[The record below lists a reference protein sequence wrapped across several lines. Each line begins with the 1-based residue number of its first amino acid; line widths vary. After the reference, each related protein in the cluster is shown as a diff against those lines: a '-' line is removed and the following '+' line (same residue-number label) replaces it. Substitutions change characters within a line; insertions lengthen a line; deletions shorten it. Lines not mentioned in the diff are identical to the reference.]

1 MQTLV
6 ITVHI
11 IACIFL
17 IIFVLLQSGKEDMGV
32 IFGGGSGSVFGS
44 TGAGGILSKVTA
56 FLAAVF
62 LITSLS
68 YNYLAGNKVGDD
80 SVMLNSD
87 SKVVLPAPEF
97 EKPAIPAKAEKTVK
111 TEKAANTQAPVEK
124 EAPVKKAK

>member
-6 ITVHI
+6 ITVHV

-44 TGAGGILSKVTA
+44 TGAGGVLVKVTA

-68 YNYLAGNKVGDD
+68 YNYLAGNKVSDD
-80 SVMLNSD
+80 SIMLQGEGIVTPMPEVD
-87 SKVVLPAPEF
+87 KPVVTF
-97 EKPAIPAKAEKTVK
+97 ETPTGEKTEVKDSEVKK
-111 TEKAANTQAPVEK
+111 TED
-124 EAPVKKAK
+124 AK

>member
-6 ITVHI
+6 ITVHV

-44 TGAGGILSKVTA
+44 TGAGGVLVKITA

-68 YNYLAGNKVGDD
+68 YNVISGNKVSDD
-80 SVMLNSD
+80 SIMLQGD
-87 SKVVLPAPEF
+87 TIVTPMPEG
-97 EKPAIPAKAEKTVK
+97 EKPVVTFENPAGE
-111 TEKAANTQAPVEK
+111 TE
-124 EAPVKKAK
+124 VKK

>member
-6 ITVHI
+6 ITVHV

-44 TGAGGILSKVTA
+44 TGAGGVLVKITA

-68 YNYLAGNKVGDD
+68 YNVISGNKVSDD
-80 SVMLNSD
+80 SIMLQGD
-87 SKVVLPAPEF
+87 TIVTPMPEG
-97 EKPAIPAKAEKTVK
+97 EKPVVTFENPAGETEVK
-111 TEKAANTQAPVEK
+111 E
-124 EAPVKKAK
+124 

>member
-32 IFGGGSGSVFGS
+32 IFGGGSSSVFGS
-44 TGAGGILSKVTA
+44 TGAGGVLSKVTA
-56 FLAAVF
+56 FLAAIF

-68 YNYLAGNKVGDD
+68 YNYLSGNKVGDK
-80 SVMLNSD
+80 SVMDETANA
-87 SKVVLPAPEF
+87 VAPAPEF
-97 EKPAIPAKAEKTVK
+97 EKPAIPTK
-111 TEKAANTQAPVEK
+111 TEDSAKSQ
-124 EAPVKKAK
+124 APVKKAE

>member
-11 IACIFL
+11 IACVFL

-44 TGAGGILSKVTA
+44 TGAGGVLVKITS
-56 FLAAVF
+56 FLAAIF

-68 YNYLAGNKVGDD
+68 YNYLAGNRMSDD
-80 SVMLNSD
+80 SIMLQGD
-87 SKVVLPAPEF
+87 GVVTPMPEVDKPVVTF
-97 EKPAIPAKAEKTVK
+97 EKTDSAKPEAAK
-111 TEKAANTQAPVEK
+111 TEAAKTEETK
-124 EAPVKKAK
+124 